1 MSQAYRVSL
10 ISLITRRKSYIGMMP
25 RRNPYKEVMA
35 KSEMLSAFALF
46 LEKD

>member
-1 MSQAYRVSL
+1 
-10 ISLITRRKSYIGMMP
+10 MMP

-46 LEKD
+46 LEKDWAVEHAYP